1 MAAGTATKNSIF
13 VLQAQDIDIA
23 KIQKVRSPPVRSQV
37 IFGQLESY
45 PRGVAVSCFRIVNW
59 QCQQINRT
67 VFRTKSP
74 TQVGCERSDSTLSWK
89 IVPNDG
95 DSAWK
100 HRSRLHRRECWCLLL
115 NGEGTKIDAGHGL
128 YWGHCLGQRHSISY
142 LLATLERWPE
152 FCRRTGTTSLKARP

>member
-1 MAAGTATKNSIF
+1 MAAGPATKNSIF
-13 VLQAQDIDIA
+13 VLQAHDIDIA
-23 KIQKVRSPPVRSQV
+23 EIQKVRSPPVRSQV

-100 HRSRLHRRECWCLLL
+100 HRSRSHRRECWCLLL

-142 LLATLERWPE
+142 LLCHADQLQ
-152 FCRRTGTTSLKARP
+152 KARRPYAVLA

>member
-13 VLQAQDIDIA
+13 VLQAHDIDIA

-74 TQVGCERSDSTLSWK
+74 TQVGCERSDSTLSVEESSQQW
-89 IVPNDG
+89 
-95 DSAWK
+95 
-100 HRSRLHRRECWCLLL
+100 RL
-115 NGEGTKIDAGHGL
+115 GL
-128 YWGHCLGQRHSISY
+128 EAPVAVAQ
-142 LLATLERWPE
+142 A
-152 FCRRTGTTSLKARP
+152 

>member
-1 MAAGTATKNSIF
+1 MAAGPATKDSIF
-13 VLQAQDIDIA
+13 VLQAHDIDIA
-23 KIQKVRSPPVRSQV
+23 EIQKVRSPPVRSQV
-37 IFGQLESY
+37 TFGQLESY
-45 PRGVAVSCFRIVNW
+45 ARWVAISCFCIVDR
-59 QCQQINRT
+59 QRQQIYRT

-95 DSAWK
+95 DSARK
-100 HRSRLHRRECWCLLL
+100 RRSRLHRRECWCLLL

-142 LLATLERWPE
+142 LLATPTNSRKREGNTRFLRNM
-152 FCRRTGTTSLKARP
+152 TVL